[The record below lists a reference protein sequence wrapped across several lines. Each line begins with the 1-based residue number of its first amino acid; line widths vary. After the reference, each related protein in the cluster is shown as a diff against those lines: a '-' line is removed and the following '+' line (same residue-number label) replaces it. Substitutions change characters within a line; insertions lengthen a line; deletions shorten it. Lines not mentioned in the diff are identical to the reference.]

1 MNRNLF
7 RQPDFHCG
15 LAFLAGAL
23 FLLYFTFRIP
33 PGIVPNSLEADFV
46 PKILLGAIIVLA
58 LALMIRKPNEGP
70 DGIEDQG
77 TIELNVP
84 GSIAR
89 PLMLFGWLFLCL
101 LAMAWIGFYI
111 TMAVGLAG
119 VFVIFRERNWKMNIL
134 VAAIILLVTYFVF
147 DRLLAV
153 PFPDFD
159 TYMFARG

>member
-7 RQPDFHCG
+7 RQPDFYCG
-15 LAFLAGAL
+15 LVFFAFAL
-23 FLLYFTFRIP
+23 FMLYFTFRIP

-58 LALMIRKPNEGP
+58 LVLMLRKPDEGP

-77 TIELNVP
+77 SIELSVP
-84 GSIAR
+84 GSVSR
-89 PLMLFGWLFLCL
+89 PLMLFGWLFFCL
-101 LAMAWIGFYI
+101 LVMAWIGFYI
-111 TMAVGLAG
+111 TMAIGLAG

-134 VAAIILLVTYFVF
+134 VAAIILLATYLVF

-153 PFPDFD
+153 PFPEFD
-159 TYMFARG
+159 TYMFAKG